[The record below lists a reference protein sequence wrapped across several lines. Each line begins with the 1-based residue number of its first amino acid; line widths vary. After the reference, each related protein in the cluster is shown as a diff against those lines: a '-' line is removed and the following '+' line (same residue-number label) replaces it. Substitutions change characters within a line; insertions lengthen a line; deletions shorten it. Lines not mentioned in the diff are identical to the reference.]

1 MNNEIETVGDLIAA
15 LQRFDA
21 TLPVRY
27 KVGHF
32 MLRAMSPKL
41 EECPSSYADDADV
54 PNPLERG
61 DEYVAIGDIEPS
73 LRRLA

>member
-1 MNNEIETVGDLIAA
+1 MSNEIETVGDLIAA

-32 MLRAMSPKL
+32 MLRAMSPNL
-41 EECPSSYADDADV
+41 EVCQSCYRDCADV

-61 DEYVAIGDIEPS
+61 DEYVVIGDIYPG